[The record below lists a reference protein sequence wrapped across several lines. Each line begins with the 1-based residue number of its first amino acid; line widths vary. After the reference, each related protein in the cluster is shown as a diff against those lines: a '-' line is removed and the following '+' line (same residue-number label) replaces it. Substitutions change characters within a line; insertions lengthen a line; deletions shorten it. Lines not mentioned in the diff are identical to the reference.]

1 MYCSGRSAAALY
13 CILCFEASVV
23 AISVFIGSVSERIRW
38 TSVQLEK
45 LSSFIPSSQY
55 LKNQYVLEDSVNYH
69 ISGLGASRISR
80 AGECQCRTYYK
91 SETAADYGGP

>member
-55 LKNQYVLEDSVNYH
+55 LKNQYVLEDSVLPYQR
-69 ISGLGASRISR
+69 LG
-80 AGECQCRTYYK
+80 GKPHFK
-91 SETAADYGGP
+91 SWGMSVSYLLQE